1 VTFLEVRI
9 SAPAEHADALAH
21 ALVEERLA
29 ACCQV
34 LPAIRSTY
42 LWEGAVEF
50 QADEVLLLAKTRRR
64 PLRPPRRARDPA
76 PPYDVPEVVAVPLTH
91 LSSPYAVWLASV
103 LGEPSA

>member
-1 VTFLEVRI
+1 MTFLEVRI
-9 SAPAEHADALAH
+9 SAPAEHADTLAR

-42 LWEGAVEF
+42 LWEDAVE
-50 QADEVLLLAKTRRR
+50 QADEILLLAKTRADLFDR
-64 PLRPPRRARDPA
+64 LAARVTQLH
-76 PPYDVPEVVAVPLTH
+76 PYDVPEVVAVPLTH

>member
-1 VTFLEVRI
+1 MTFLEVRI
-9 SAPAEHADALAH
+9 SAPAEHADTLAR

-42 LWEGAVEF
+42 LWEGAVE
-50 QADEVLLLAKTRRR
+50 QADEVLLLAKTRADLFDR
-64 PLRPPRRARDPA
+64 LAARVTQLH
-76 PPYDVPEVVAVPLTH
+76 PYDVPEVVAVPLTH